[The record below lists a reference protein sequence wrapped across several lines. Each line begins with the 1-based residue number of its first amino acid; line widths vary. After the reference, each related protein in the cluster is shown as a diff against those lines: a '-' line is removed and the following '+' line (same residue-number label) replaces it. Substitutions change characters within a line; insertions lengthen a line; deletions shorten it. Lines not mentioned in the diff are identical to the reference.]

1 MSNAKQQ
8 TSASA
13 APSRF
18 APRLI
23 ATAEVLLIFVLF
35 FVLAGGAAPDVN
47 EAHYLSKA
55 KHYWN
60 PDWCRGDL
68 FLESAD
74 AHLVFYWTFG
84 WLTRFLSLDAA
95 AWIGRCS
102 TWLLLAW
109 SWRRLSVAVVPQPL
123 WSLLTAALFAM
134 LLRCSHLAGE
144 WVIGGIEAK
153 NFAFVFFFLGL
164 EALVRNRWPRMWVLL
179 GAASAFHVLVGG
191 WSVIAA
197 ALAWLMAKNDRPS
210 LSKMLPALALGG
222 GIALAGLLPGLML
235 TSGVDADTVTEA
247 NEIYVHQRLA
257 HHLLFHR
264 ILAQPITLD
273 FAYLGTRPITLP
285 YSHLYFVRHLAF
297 IAVGVGLWRFVRP
310 GDAASRL
317 YYFAAGAIAIAGIGI
332 LLDQATM
339 YHEALSAKLMRYYW
353 FRLSDALVPLAV
365 AMLSAQAIQ
374 KLKHSRPVAAQWAL
388 AGCIVLVT
396 LNTSDVF
403 ARRRYDPKPAAVIQ
417 AQPAEMNKQ
426 QADRCYQDWL
436 ATCAWIAAHTPEDE
450 IFLTP
455 RHQQTFKWYAQRGEV
470 VTWKDIPQDAAAV
483 VEWKRRIDEVFPDR
497 IGGYD
502 LAAHGEQEL
511 HRLADKYAF
520 RHVVI
525 DRSRSTRPL
534 TFVRVYPPPWQGNSC
549 FEVYRVPSRPTS
561 KPPD

>member
-1 MSNAKQQ
+1 MSRSPRKTPA
-8 TSASA
+8 
-13 APSRF
+13 RV
-18 APRLI
+18 APRPSAPAI

-68 FLESAD
+68 FLQSAD
-74 AHLVFYWTFG
+74 AHLVFYWTIG
-84 WLTRFLSLDAA
+84 WLTRFLSLDAV
-95 AWIGRCS
+95 AWIGRCV

-109 SWRRLSVAVVPQPL
+109 SWRRLSVAVVPHKL

-134 LLRCSHLAGE
+134 LLRCSHMSGE

-164 EALVRNRWPRMWVLL
+164 EALVRNRWSKVWVLF

-191 WSVIAA
+191 WSVIAGMIVWLA
-197 ALAWLMAKNDRPS
+197 AKKVRPS
-210 LSKMLPALALGG
+210 LLKMLPALALGG
-222 GIALAGLLPGLML
+222 VIALAGLLPGLML

-247 NEIYVHQRLA
+247 NEIYVHQRLP

-264 ILAQPITLD
+264 ILSQPITLD
-273 FAYLGTRPITLP
+273 FASLGAPPITLP

-297 IAVGVGLWRFVRP
+297 IAIGVGLWRLVRP
-310 GDAASRL
+310 SDAASRL

-332 LLDQATM
+332 LIDQTTM

-353 FRLSDALVPLAV
+353 FRLSDAMVPLGV
-365 AMLSAQAIQ
+365 ALLMAQAIQ
-374 KLKHSRPVAAQWAL
+374 KLKTSRPVAAQWAL

-417 AQPAEMNKQ
+417 AQAADMTKP

-436 ATCAWIAAHTPEDE
+436 ATCDWIATHTPADE

-455 RHQQTFKWYAQRGEV
+455 RNQQTFKWYAQRGEV
-470 VTWKDIPQDAAAV
+470 AAWKDIPQDAAGV
-483 VEWKRRIDEVFPDR
+483 VRWKRRIDEIFPDR
-497 IGGYD
+497 LGGYD
-502 LAAHGEQEL
+502 LAAHGEHEL
-511 HRLADKYAF
+511 QRLAAKYGF

-534 TFVRVYPPPWQGNSC
+534 SFVRVYPPSWQGSSC
-549 FEVYRVPSRPTS
+549 FEVYRVPSSLTTTS
-561 KPPD
+561 LD

>member
-1 MSNAKQQ
+1 MSQAKQPPTAESA
-8 TSASA
+8 TSRY
-13 APSRF
+13 AP
-18 APRLI
+18 AV

-60 PDWCRGDL
+60 PEWCRGDL

-74 AHLVFYWTFG
+74 AHLVFYWTIG
-84 WLTRFLSLDAA
+84 WLTCFFPLEAV
-95 AWIGRCS
+95 AWIGRCV

-109 SWRRLSVAVVPQPL
+109 SWRRLSVAVVPDRL

-134 LLRCSHLAGE
+134 LLRHSHMAGE

-153 NFAFVFFFLGL
+153 SFAFVFFFLGL
-164 EALVRNRWPRMWVLL
+164 EALVRNRWSRVWVLF

-197 ALAWLMAKNDRPS
+197 MMAWIVAKGDRPS
-210 LSKMLPALALGG
+210 FVKMLPALALGG
-222 GIALAGLLPGLML
+222 GLALAGLLPGLML
-235 TSGVDADTVTEA
+235 TSGVAADTVTAA

-264 ILAQPITLD
+264 ILLQPITLE
-273 FAYLGTRPITLP
+273 FSYLGASPITLP
-285 YSHLYFVRHLAF
+285 YSHLFFVRHLAC
-297 IAVGVGLWRFVRP
+297 IGVAVGLWRFVRP

-317 YYFAAGAIAIAGIGI
+317 YRFAAAAIAIAGVGI

-353 FRLSDALVPLAV
+353 FRLSDTMVPLSV
-365 AMLSAQAIQ
+365 ALLSAQAIQ
-374 KLKHSRPVAAQWAL
+374 KLKCSRPMAAQWAL
-388 AGCIVLVT
+388 ACCIVLVT
-396 LNTSDVF
+396 LNASDVF
-403 ARRRYDPKPAAVIQ
+403 ARRRFDPKPAAIEQ
-417 AQPAEMNKQ
+417 AQPTYLTRQ
-426 QADRCYQDWL
+426 QADRCYEDWL
-436 ATCAWIAAHTPEDE
+436 AACDWIATQTPADE
-450 IFLTP
+450 VFLTP
-455 RHQQTFKWYAQRGEV
+455 RNQQTFKWYAQRGEV
-470 VTWKDIPQDAAAV
+470 VVWKDIPQDAAAV
-483 VEWKRRIDEVFPDR
+483 VEWKRRIDEIFPYR

-511 HRLADKYAF
+511 RRLSAKYGF

-525 DRSRSTRPL
+525 DRSRSSRPL
-534 TFVRVYPPPWQGNSC
+534 SFERVYPPAWQGSSC
-549 FEVYRVPSRPTS
+549 FEVYRVPTNSE
-561 KPPD
+561 